1 MDRPHAVSMRIWQA
15 HPGGF
20 CRAIGERRF
29 PCHRRQR
36 EAIPGELVAHTVTE
50 IAVSLRAAAI
60 TMGRPDNWS
69 GRRAC
74 QSGRSGC

>member
-1 MDRPHAVSMRIWQA
+1 MERPHAVSMRIWQA
-15 HPGGF
+15 HPGGLS
-20 CRAIGERRF
+20 RASGERRF
-29 PCHRRQR
+29 PSHRRQS

-50 IAVSLRAAAI
+50 IAVSLRALGMA
-60 TMGRPDNWS
+60 MGRPDNWP